1 MEQPK
6 ARFGSAHTMAAIV
19 DDPERKQAFMD
30 IIRDF
35 ASDILKFASDILK
48 EVVGVRPAWPNPPCT
63 APEHE
68 RASNS

>member
-1 MEQPK
+1 VMEQPK

-35 ASDILKFASDILK
+35 ASDILK